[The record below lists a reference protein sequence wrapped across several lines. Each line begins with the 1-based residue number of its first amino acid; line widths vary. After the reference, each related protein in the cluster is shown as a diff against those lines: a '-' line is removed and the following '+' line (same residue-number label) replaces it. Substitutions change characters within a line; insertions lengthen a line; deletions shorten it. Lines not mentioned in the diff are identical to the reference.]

1 PPPPP
6 PPPPPPA
13 RGGPLGAWG
22 AVQATAAGL
31 SIAASGLVRDV
42 GGAVAQ
48 SGVLGEG
55 MNEPAIGYLI
65 VYHIEIA
72 LLFAALLALGPLVRE
87 DARTEDRDRIANGLA
102 GRTA

>member
-1 PPPPP
+1 MRLKLVPEETSFDFMSV
-6 PPPPPPA
+6 
-13 RGGPLGAWG
+13 GKW
-22 AVQATAAGL
+22 AAGL

-42 GGAVAQ
+42 GGAIAQ

>member
-1 PPPPP
+1 
-6 PPPPPPA
+6 
-13 RGGPLGAWG
+13 
-22 AVQATAAGL
+22 
-31 SIAASGLVRDV
+31 V
-42 GGAVAQ
+42 GGAIAQ

-87 DARTEDRDRIANGLA
+87 DARAETQHRLGGDLA
-102 GRTA
+102 GRAA

>member
-1 PPPPP
+1 M
-6 PPPPPPA
+6 
-13 RGGPLGAWG
+13 
-22 AVQATAAGL
+22 
-31 SIAASGLVRDV
+31 RDV
-42 GGAVAQ
+42 GGAIAQ

-87 DARTEDRDRIANGLA
+87 DARAEAQHRLGGDLA